1 MSDPYFDNPHGD
13 DEPVANCVIDRAKIL
28 ELQSKIFALKT
39 DLFNVRAELDQA
51 NETLCETL
59 REKLLEK
66 EERQS
71 VKLLSEPDLHSNSSN
86 PICPYCGQDPVAV
99 NIRNLS
105 FPNGMVVLLAS
116 CANQNCRKVYS
127 AAFLGMSQPL
137 ITPGRILQ

>member
-1 MSDPYFDNPHGD
+1 MSDPYLDNPHGD

-39 DLFNVRAELDQA
+39 DLFNVRVELDQA
-51 NETLCETL
+51 NETL
-59 REKLLEK
+59 REKLREK

-71 VKLLSEPDLHSNSSN
+71 VKPLSEPDLHSNSSS

-116 CANQNCRKVYS
+116 CANRNCRKVYS
-127 AAFLGMSQPL
+127 ATFSGMSQPL